1 MLPTLIVLIAL
12 SANGFR
18 IACQPGEVLGWYENL
33 ISRLPEW
40 IYKPLGGC
48 AKCFAGQIALWS
60 YFIHPNGIFIH
71 VLFIFSTIAV
81 TYFIELIIM
90 RYE

>member
-1 MLPTLIVLIAL
+1 MLWMSVLIAL

-18 IACQPGEVLGWYENL
+18 IACQPNEVLGWYENL

-40 IYKPLGGC
+40 LYKPLGGC

-60 YFIHPNGIFIH
+60 YFVMDHSVFIH
-71 VLFIFSTIAV
+71 VLFVFTTITI
-81 TYFIELIIM
+81 TYITELIILK
-90 RYE
+90 YES